1 MLFCNFGGNIELD
14 HLGHLPAE
22 RLPRCAK
29 LAPRWPQDVP
39 IWFKM
44 ALKCS
49 KMGPEMDPDTKCL
62 KPCSKDYSLKAK
74 WLARFPGSDIP
85 WLFAGDL
92 VPITLPA
99 KL

>member
-1 MLFCNFGGNIELD
+1 MCQDGSEMASGYPNMVQDGPKML
-14 HLGHLPAE
+14 
-22 RLPRCAK
+22 
-29 LAPRWPQDVP
+29 QD
-39 IWFKM
+39 
-44 ALKCS
+44 
-49 KMGPEMDPDTKCL
+49 GPEMHQGTKCL